1 MTITRARGLVALVA
15 GTALAAPAAVAY
27 AAPAPDAAPEAAPAA
42 AAAADLELADCDDG
56 FECGTLTVPLS
67 WSGDGGD
74 TLDLS
79 VIRRPAADP
88 ANRIGAL
95 LVNPGGP
102 GGSGVDFVRG
112 TAGPDGILAE
122 LNQRFDIVSW
132 DPRGTKGSS
141 PVDCFDDARLD
152 AYSAGAE
159 AFPDGEDRDAVLAT
173 SREFVEA
180 CVTNAGPELLSAI
193 STENTARDMDALR
206 AALGEEQI
214 SYLGYSYGT
223 YLGATYASLFPD
235 RIRAFVLDGAVDP
248 DAYANNPLLSDVIQA
263 RGFEVAIDR
272 FFEEFCAESCNF
284 TGGKEAWRELV
295 EQLEAEPLTTGG
307 DPSRPVDGAAVINAT
322 LIVMYIRQAWPVLDL
337 ALAEAAAGDGARMQF
352 LADIAVGRNDDGSY
366 DPGQGAFPA
375 ITAIDRDYPEDIRIQ
390 DLMRLVYE
398 QVSPSFGPST
408 FWASLAGGYSAFEW
422 PVEADDRFAGPFRYP
437 SGRLPILVVGTT
449 FDPAT
454 PYSGSVAMTRQLR
467 NARLLTL
474 DGDGHTAYGGN
485 STCIDDAVDAFLVDA
500 TVPARGTVCEFDPD
514 QAPGPVQPEPAEA
527 GASTLSTG
535 PEGSAGVSEDD
546 VLTELDR
553 FSGIAR

>member
-1 MTITRARGLVALVA
+1 MIITRARGFVALVA
-15 GTALAAPAAVAY
+15 GAALAAPAAVAH
-27 AAPAPDAAPEAAPAA
+27 AAPAPAPAPVTA
-42 AAAADLELADCDDG
+42 TVADLELTDCGDG
-56 FECGTLTVPLS
+56 FECGTLPVPVS
-67 WSGDGGD
+67 WSDDDGG

-112 TAGPDGILAE
+112 TATPDGSLAE

-141 PVDCFDDARLD
+141 PVDCFSDDRLD
-152 AYSAGAE
+152 AYYAE
-159 AFPDGEDRDAVLAT
+159 AEAYPDAGDRDAVLAT
-173 SREFVEA
+173 SREFVES
-180 CVTNAGPELLSAI
+180 CVANAGPELLSAI

-206 AALGEEQI
+206 AALGEEQV

-272 FFEEFCAESCNF
+272 YFEEFCVDSCNF
-284 TGGKEAWRELV
+284 AGGKEAWRALV

-307 DPSRPVDGAAVINAT
+307 DPARPVDGAAVVNAT

-337 ALAEAAAGDGARMQF
+337 ALAEAAAGDGARLQF

-366 DPGQGAFPA
+366 EPGQGAFPA

-390 DLMRLVYE
+390 DLMRLVYG

-422 PVEADDRFAGPFRYP
+422 PVEANARFAGPFRYP

-454 PYSGSVAMTRQLR
+454 PYSGSVAMTRQLG

-485 STCIDDAVDAFLVDA
+485 STCIDDAVDAFLVDGE
-500 TVPARGTVCEFDPD
+500 VPARGTVCEFDPD
-514 QAPGPVQPEPAEA
+514 QAPGPVQPEPATAET
-527 GASTLSTG
+527 STLSTG
-535 PEGSAGVSEDD
+535 PEGSAGVLGPD
-546 VLTELDR
+546 VLTDLDQ
-553 FSGIAR
+553 FSGVAR

>member
-27 AAPAPDAAPEAAPAA
+27 AAPATEPATEPAPEPAA
-42 AAAADLELADCDDG
+42 VSDLEFADCDDG

-67 WSGDGGD
+67 YAGAAEGD
-74 TLDLS
+74 LDLS

-95 LVNPGGP
+95 LANPGGP

-152 AYSAGAE
+152 TYYAEAE

-173 SREFVEA
+173 GREFIDA

-248 DAYANNPLLSDVIQA
+248 DAYANNPLLSDTIQA

-272 FFEEFCAESCNF
+272 FFEEFCADACAF
-284 TGGKEAWRELV
+284 AGGKDAWRDLV

-307 DPSRPVDGAAVINAT
+307 DPERPVDGAAVINAT
-322 LIVMYIRQAWPVLDL
+322 LISMYVRQIWPVLDQ
-337 ALAEAAAGDGARMQF
+337 ALADAGAGDGAQLQV
-352 LADIAVGRNDDGSY
+352 LADIAIGRNDDGSY

-375 ITAIDRDYPEDIRIQ
+375 INAVDRDYPEDVRIQ

-408 FWASLAGGYSAFEW
+408 WVSLAGGYSAFEW
-422 PVEADDRFAGPFRYP
+422 PVEADDRFAGPFEYP
-437 SGRLPILVVGTT
+437 SDRLPILVVGNT

-454 PYSGSVAMTRQLR
+454 PYSGSLAMTEQLG
-467 NARLLTL
+467 NAELLTL

-485 STCIDDAVDAFLVDA
+485 STCIDDAVDAFLVDG
-500 TVPARGTVCEFDPD
+500 TVPAAGTVCEYDPD
-514 QAPGPVQPEPAEA
+514 QEPGPTQPTGA
-527 GASTLSTG
+527 GASTLSG
-535 PEGSAGVSEDD
+535 AVEGSAGALVGDE
-546 VLTELDR
+546 VLAELNR
-553 FSGIAR
+553 FSGTAR